1 MQEHAEEKQNKSN
14 HIAGNR
20 TFQTGAKNVNRQER
34 STELRSNLHSCT
46 LKKKKKSHYS
56 TASLTILQ
64 EKRSI
69 HMQGNRFVTCRDFS
83 KHSHIHWPGATCLAQ
98 HFSDLTKECDI

>member
-46 LKKKKKSHYS
+46 LKKKKKPLQH
-56 TASLTILQ
+56 SLADNTSG
-64 EKRSI
+64 EKKYTYAR
-69 HMQGNRFVTCRDFS
+69 
-83 KHSHIHWPGATCLAQ
+83 K
-98 HFSDLTKECDI
+98 